1 MKLTISHNLQEGQQ
15 AIDRLHKDVAAQATA
30 RAVNRTIEQAK
41 TAMSREIRAEFNIS
55 ASKVNESLRINRA
68 TYKNGLYQIEASLE
82 SPSKR
87 GRSLNLI
94 NFDARTT
101 RQGVTVRIKKGGG
114 RKLLKGAFIANQ
126 GRTVFR
132 RVGKER
138 LPIEALQ
145 TIEVANMFN
154 TKRINACVVKFMLD
168 KFPQIFE
175 REARYYTDRF
185 NAKRAGA

>member
-1 MKLTISHNLQEGQQ
+1 MKLTISHNLQEVQQ